1 MHIYIWVD
9 RSELIYHMYQK
20 LIYILFDLFFN
31 QSHWFPTIDVNGF
44 IINIHNGV
52 IIYSWQGSLSPQ

>member
-1 MHIYIWVD
+1 MFQQYDLTLID

-20 LIYILFDLFFN
+20 LIYMLFDLFFN

-44 IINIHNGV
+44 
-52 IIYSWQGSLSPQ
+52 YY